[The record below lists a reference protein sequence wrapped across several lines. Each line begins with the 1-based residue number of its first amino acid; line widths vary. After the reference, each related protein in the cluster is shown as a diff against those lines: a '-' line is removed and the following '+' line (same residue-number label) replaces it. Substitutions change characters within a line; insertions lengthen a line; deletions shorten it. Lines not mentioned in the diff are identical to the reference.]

1 LDRPLE
7 DEERRK
13 AVADALERLPPE
25 DRTVV
30 VLRDLD
36 DKPYEE
42 ISLELRI
49 PLGTVKSRLARARGK
64 LQDMLKDAL

>member
-1 LDRPLE
+1 LE

-13 AVADALERLPPE
+13 AVADALERLPLE

-42 ISLELRI
+42 ISLALRI

-64 LQDMLKDAL
+64 LQEMLKDAL